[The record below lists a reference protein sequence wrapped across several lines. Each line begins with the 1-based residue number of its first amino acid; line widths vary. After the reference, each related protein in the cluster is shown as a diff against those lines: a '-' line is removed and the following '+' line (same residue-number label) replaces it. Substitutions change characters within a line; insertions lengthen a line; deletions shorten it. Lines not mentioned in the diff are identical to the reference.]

1 MLNSITN
8 FSNDP
13 VAVEKTLKLLQSTA
27 QIAANI
33 GYTSPD
39 EATLWT
45 VAKNQFALARRFFR
59 LVKWIDCF
67 NNGYA
72 QYELYQHPR
81 VSSEKAATGGNATS
95 AQNGLHFLLVV
106 SKWSLLGAYLFVEM
120 FTIVDAVA
128 GTWRPWAVATQTEA
142 LKLWFY
148 ALAVSVMLD
157 LYEILVVYSSDSSA
171 PVPATT
177 PSQPASTSKG
187 SPIKEDEKQAMRST
201 KSPPNAAPAAG
212 TDSFA
217 FNAAKRRSTYRQL
230 VIDGCDL
237 LIPGAAVGWLA
248 LDPITVGVA
257 GSISALV
264 GGSEA
269 WARVNG

>member
-1 MLNSITN
+1 MLTSISK

-13 VAVEKTLKLLQSTA
+13 VGVEKTLKLLQSTA

-33 GYTSPD
+33 GYWEPD
-39 EATLWT
+39 EAALWT

-59 LVKWIDCF
+59 LVKWIDCW

-72 QYELYQHPR
+72 QYERYGQ
-81 VSSEKAATGGNATS
+81 KTA
-95 AQNGLHFLLVV
+95 AQNGLHLLLLV

-148 ALAVSVMLD
+148 ALAVSVVLD
-157 LYEILVVYSSDSSA
+157 LYEILLVYSPDSTASSPAPATSKGGAPVNEEKKQASRRADAGADSSA
-171 PVPATT
+171 F
-177 PSQPASTSKG
+177 
-187 SPIKEDEKQAMRST
+187 D
-201 KSPPNAAPAAG
+201 
-212 TDSFA
+212 
-217 FNAAKRRSTYRQL
+217 AAKRRSTYRQL
-230 VIDGCDL
+230 IIDGCDL

-257 GSISALV
+257 GTISALV
-264 GGSEA
+264 GGSDA
-269 WARVNG
+269 WARVKA